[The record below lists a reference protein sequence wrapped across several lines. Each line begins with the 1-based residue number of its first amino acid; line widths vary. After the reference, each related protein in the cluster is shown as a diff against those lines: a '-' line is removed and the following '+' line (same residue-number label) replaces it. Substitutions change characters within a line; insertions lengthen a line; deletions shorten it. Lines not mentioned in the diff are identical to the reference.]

1 MPRPKIAAVRDP
13 GISPVII
20 TDFPIDAQV
29 QVKSDRTNSGQ
40 MVALTCDLLLDF
52 SHVRMESMDLHEY
65 EARLT
70 ASDPLRGVTVDFGQ
84 PQLTGKK
91 YKSMER
97 REISGSPPLPR
108 SYKPIVERNKIIPK
122 SVPDTID
129 LLRPTLEMSVFL
141 TEVTPPVL
149 PYPLRDDQME
159 AIFTLINREALLL
172 ADDAGMGKTVTA
184 ITALSALFQQGEIRR
199 ALIACSKTGLRHW
212 SGQLITWAP
221 FLTFTTV
228 QGNPDQ
234 RDMDWQTPAHL
245 YLVDYSTLAIDIA
258 GGLLAGE
265 NLNFDL
271 LVFDGLHMIR
281 FREREMLEALKR
293 VSARRRWGLTGALPK
308 DEESWLSVFTFL
320 IPDGLEGARKN
331 TLPELQSRF
340 ESNVLRRTKREMAKA
355 MPPQIRQ
362 EIWLDLQERQMKVYE
377 KSLEEERNRLVKLGG
392 AVTRTHVMSAVE
404 RLKRVCNFAPE
415 LLDGVKVRAL
425 VDLVDEVSSAGSK
438 IVVITQFQEDGV
450 EKLMPVLEAYGA
462 LRIDQ
467 ATPDDQRD
475 EMLSAFRQQ
484 VHWNVLLVEA
494 GTRLDG
500 KGLKEATYVV
510 HFDHNWNPAVRR
522 RLERR
527 LNPSIGPKV
536 PINIY
541 EFWVADTIEE
551 RLYEILAER
560 GMLPH
565 QVPMDTQ
572 PVELEERITLED
584 WLQDI
589 FEVPVHPTPA
599 FKLKKQ
605 LEEAKKELEKE
616 EDEGRETLP
625 DTAMLISHV
634 ESLQPE
640 GIISEIGQ
648 LLGALGY
655 PETVVMEGSDED
667 CTDLLAW
674 RSEKKKVERVFVR
687 YIRAE
692 KNVGVGEGRSVLEA
706 MESQGNC
713 DSAYLIVTTDF
724 TRACKELA
732 DESGDRL
739 LLISGG
745 ELRRHLRI
753 MGRL

>member
-1 MPRPKIAAVRDP
+1 MPRPTIAAVRDP
-13 GISPVII
+13 NISPVIL
-20 TDFPIDAQV
+20 TSFPIDGHV
-29 QVKSDRTNSGQ
+29 QIIPDRSESGQ
-40 MVALTCDLLLDF
+40 MVTLTCDLLLDF
-52 SHVRMESMDLHEY
+52 SHARLENMDLHDY
-65 EARLT
+65 PARLT
-70 ASDPLRGVTVDFGQ
+70 ASDSIREIAVDFDA
-84 PQLTGKK
+84 PQLSGKK
-91 YKSMER
+91 YPVKDHLVFE
-97 REISGSPPLPR
+97 GPPPLPR
-108 SYKPIVERNKIIPK
+108 SYKPIVERNKIVAK
-122 SVPDTID
+122 KVPDLMD
-129 LLRPTLEMSVFL
+129 MLRPTLELSVFL

-149 PYPLRDDQME
+149 PFPLRDDQME
-159 AIFTLINREALLL
+159 AVLTLINRDALLL

-184 ITALSALFQQGEIRR
+184 IAALSALFQQGEIKR
-199 ALIACSKTGLRHW
+199 ALIVCPKTGLRHW
-212 SGQLITWAP
+212 SGHLLTWAP
-221 FLTFTTV
+221 FLTFTTI

-234 RDMDWQTPAHL
+234 RDMDWRTPAHV

-265 NLNFDL
+265 SLNFDI
-271 LVFDGLHMIR
+271 VIFDSLHMIR
-281 FREREMLEALKR
+281 FLEREMFNALKR
-293 VSARRRWGLTGALPK
+293 LSAQRRWGLAGALPP

-320 IPDGLEGARKN
+320 TPEELEGATKS
-331 TLPELQSRF
+331 TLPELHTQF
-340 ESNVLRRTKREMAKA
+340 ESHVMRRTKREMAKG

-362 EIWLDLQERQMKVYE
+362 ELWLDLQDRQMKVYE
-377 KSLEEERNRLVKLGG
+377 RALEEERNRLVKLGG
-392 AVTRTHVMSAVE
+392 AITRTHVMSAVE

-438 IVVITQFQEDGV
+438 IVVITQFKEDGL
-450 EKLMPVLEAYGA
+450 EKLLPVLEAYGA
-462 LRIDQ
+462 LSIDRTTSQ
-467 ATPDDQRD
+467 EQRD
-475 EMLSAFRQQ
+475 EILSAFRQQ
-484 VHWNVLLVEA
+484 VHWNVLLIEA
-494 GTRLDG
+494 GSQLDG
-500 KGLKEATYVV
+500 KALKEATYVV

-536 PINIY
+536 PVNVY

-572 PVELEERITLED
+572 PVELEERITLDD

-589 FEVPVHPTPA
+589 FEVPIHPTPA

-605 LEEAKKELEKE
+605 LEQAKKELEEKSE
-616 EDEGRETLP
+616 EQEPLP
-625 DTAMLISHV
+625 DTAMLKSHV
-634 ESLQPE
+634 ESLEPA
-640 GIISEIGQ
+640 GIVSEIGQ
-648 LLGALGY
+648 LMGALGY
-655 PETVVMEGSDED
+655 PETVVLEGSDED
-667 CTDLLAW
+667 CTELLAW
-674 RSEKKKVERVFVR
+674 RTEKKKVARVFVR

-692 KNVGVGEGRSVLEA
+692 KNVGVGEGRSVLET

-732 DESGDRL
+732 EESGDRL